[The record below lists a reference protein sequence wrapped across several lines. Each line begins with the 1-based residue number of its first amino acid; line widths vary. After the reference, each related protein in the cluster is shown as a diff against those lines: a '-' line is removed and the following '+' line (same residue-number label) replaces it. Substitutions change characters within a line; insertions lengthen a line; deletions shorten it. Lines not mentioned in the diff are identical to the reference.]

1 MTKGVIKMKY
11 FKTIICL
18 FLSLAFL
25 ATPVTAANSIQRR
38 GRVLSA
44 YSRGKKITGD
54 TIRLKNTFTGV
65 GNNLATIQDINSGVP
80 LTKVFSS
87 KKINNTTKYSLRQ
100 FKLLTRLQEIR
111 SDSGKFYTDMM
122 ITWEVNNLMSKNVY
136 LLVYDKVTK
145 EWSIVKPESVDL
157 ANKTI
162 TAKFAHMS
170 VVGVLYVSSNKTVN
184 NNVKTGDDTN
194 VVMYILLATIS
205 LLALI
210 SVFIFRKQS
219 KL

>member
-1 MTKGVIKMKY
+1 MKY

-111 SDSGKFYTDMM
+111 SDSGKYYTDMM

-210 SVFIFRKQS
+210 SVFIFRKKS

>member
-1 MTKGVIKMKY
+1 MKY
-11 FKTIICL
+11 FKIIICL

-87 KKINNTTKYSLRQ
+87 KKINNTTKYSLGQ

-136 LLVYDKVTK
+136 LLVYDKVTE

-170 VVGVLYVSSNKTVN
+170 VVGVLYVSSNKSVN

-194 VVMYILLATIS
+194 VVMYILLAAIS

>member
-1 MTKGVIKMKY
+1 M
-11 FKTIICL
+11 

-38 GRVLSA
+38 GRVISA

-65 GNNLATIQDINSGVP
+65 GNNLATIKDINSGVP

-87 KKINNTTKYSLRQ
+87 KKINNTTKYSLGQ

-136 LLVYDKVTK
+136 LLVYDKVTE

-170 VVGVLYVSSNKTVN
+170 VVGVLYVSSNKSVN

-210 SVFIFRKQS
+210 SVFIFRKHS

>member
-111 SDSGKFYTDMM
+111 SDSGKYYTDMM

-219 KL
+219 KH

>member
-111 SDSGKFYTDMM
+111 SDSGKYYTDMM

-210 SVFIFRKQS
+210 SVFIFRKHS

>member
-111 SDSGKFYTDMM
+111 SDSGKYYTDMM

-170 VVGVLYVSSNKTVN
+170 VVGVLYVSSNKSVN

-219 KL
+219 KH

>member
-111 SDSGKFYTDMM
+111 SDSGKYYTDMM

-194 VVMYILLATIS
+194 VVMYILLAAIS

>member
-1 MTKGVIKMKY
+1 M
-11 FKTIICL
+11 
-18 FLSLAFL
+18 
-25 ATPVTAANSIQRR
+25 
-38 GRVLSA
+38 
-44 YSRGKKITGD
+44 
-54 TIRLKNTFTGV
+54 KNTFTGV

-87 KKINNTTKYSLRQ
+87 KKINNTTKYSLGQ

-136 LLVYDKVTK
+136 LLVYDKVTE

-170 VVGVLYVSSNKTVN
+170 VVGVLYVSSNKSVN

-194 VVMYILLATIS
+194 VIMYILLATIS

>member
-1 MTKGVIKMKY
+1 MKY

-65 GNNLATIQDINSGVP
+65 GNNLATIKDINSGVP

-111 SDSGKFYTDMM
+111 SDSGKYYTDMM

-210 SVFIFRKQS
+210 SVFIFRKHS

>member
-1 MTKGVIKMKY
+1 MKY

-65 GNNLATIQDINSGVP
+65 GNNLATIKDINSGVP

-210 SVFIFRKQS
+210 SVFIFRKHS

>member
-111 SDSGKFYTDMM
+111 SDSGKYYTDMM